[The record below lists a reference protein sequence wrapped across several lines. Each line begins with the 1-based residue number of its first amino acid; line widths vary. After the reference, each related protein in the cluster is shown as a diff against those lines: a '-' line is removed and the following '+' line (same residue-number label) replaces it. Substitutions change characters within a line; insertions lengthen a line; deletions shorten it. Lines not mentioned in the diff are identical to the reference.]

1 MLLTITIASVSVR
14 SSMLEI
20 LLVELNK
27 QISENNFENEVE
39 IIIDADDDRF
49 LGTKRKL
56 MLSQA
61 KGLFTCAIDDDDF
74 VYPNYIKDIIEAIKK
89 DTSVDCLAINGI
101 ITTNGLN
108 PKKWFISCH
117 YEDWFEEDDIYY
129 RTPNHICPIKT
140 ELVKI
145 ADFDDV
151 AWGEDYPFSQRIKSI
166 LKSET
171 IIESPLYH
179 YQYSTEN
186 SLHNYQNE
194 KNG

>member
-145 ADFDDV
+145 ANFDDV
-151 AWGEDYPFSQRIKSI
+151 AWGEDYPFSQRIKTI